1 MVCILLCYI
10 FSVNCAI
17 KHVLNSTNVSVSV
30 KYNIVLGFQLYYEG
44 SAQFAVLFSNSWLA
58 VTIELTFQFGCVN
71 SDFHN

>member
-30 KYNIVLGFQLYYEG
+30 KNNIFGGFNCITKAQL
-44 SAQFAVLFSNSWLA
+44 NSLYTIFELLA
-58 VTIELTFQFGCVN
+58 SCHNVVN
-71 SDFHN
+71 ISIRVC